1 MLEEQGYYKSTDN
14 AAGALP
20 DPNRSQADTDIRI
33 ISDAT
38 DSSYI
43 NSLLES
49 TFNIMGDNIAAKDAV
64 SSALMALNQY
74 LRL

>member
-49 TFNIMGDNIAAKDAV
+49 TFNLMVNHPEAKDAV
-64 SSALMALNQY
+64 ASALMDINQA
-74 LRL
+74 